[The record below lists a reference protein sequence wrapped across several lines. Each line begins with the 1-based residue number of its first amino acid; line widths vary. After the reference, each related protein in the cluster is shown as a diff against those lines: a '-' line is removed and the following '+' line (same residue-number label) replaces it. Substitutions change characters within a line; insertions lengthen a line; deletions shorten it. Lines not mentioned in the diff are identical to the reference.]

1 MLLRLR
7 SKIGLSHIALTLFM
21 SIVIINE
28 FGLFRIANLYW
39 WSFFGLTFLVGW
51 IYLSIWIPTNGLAV
65 STFYKSEKIFLLCF
79 IGLATVSLILNPTN
93 LLHGFYAIGM
103 KMLPIGFLTFC
114 LNWVIRIRDSQVSQK
129 LVFQLVIA
137 IFYLNLIVSCFQY
150 FVLGLAVDLLGSIP
164 SNAHTFGFL
173 NIFFGLLLW
182 NYEKYRNVHRV
193 AYLFSFFIMIVAD
206 YKLGLIIFLLAL
218 LVSKFILSSL
228 YNGKVVRNLL
238 ASLCLLII
246 IAVGFYLSIPFLPPH
261 YRAILLILDIEQ
273 ILNLDTVIPPSL
285 ELFKGYYQLFTR
297 VYENTY
303 QTLFGVGPG
312 NYGSNVAISLNKP
325 LATKY
330 ISYYRAQLDQMNVVS
345 GTLLVRNNATV
356 TLLAEY
362 GLLGASVYLLAF
374 IRIILFPLRVELK
387 EFNNLP
393 KSSIYPLMVL
403 FFFLLMEI
411 PLVSVIDSGL
421 YLSVFVLFYYHFKLT
436 RYK

>member
-1 MLLRLR
+1 M
-7 SKIGLSHIALTLFM
+7 
-21 SIVIINE
+21 
-28 FGLFRIANLYW
+28 
-39 WSFFGLTFLVGW
+39 
-51 IYLSIWIPTNGLAV
+51 
-65 STFYKSEKIFLLCF
+65 
-79 IGLATVSLILNPTN
+79 
-93 LLHGFYAIGM
+93 
-103 KMLPIGFLTFC
+103 
-114 LNWVIRIRDSQVSQK
+114 
-129 LVFQLVIA
+129 
-137 IFYLNLIVSCFQY
+137 
-150 FVLGLAVDLLGSIP
+150 
-164 SNAHTFGFL
+164 
-173 NIFFGLLLW
+173 
-182 NYEKYRNVHRV
+182 
-193 AYLFSFFIMIVAD
+193 
-206 YKLGLIIFLLAL
+206 
-218 LVSKFILSSL
+218 
-228 YNGKVVRNLL
+228 
-238 ASLCLLII
+238 I
-246 IAVGFYLSIPFLPPH
+246 IAFGFYLSIPFLPSH

-273 ILNLDTVIPPSL
+273 ILNLDTVIPARL

-297 VYENTY
+297 VYENTN

-312 NYGSNVAISLNKP
+312 NYGSNIAISLNKP
-325 LATKY
+325 LAAKY

-411 PLVSVIDSGL
+411 PLVSVIESGL